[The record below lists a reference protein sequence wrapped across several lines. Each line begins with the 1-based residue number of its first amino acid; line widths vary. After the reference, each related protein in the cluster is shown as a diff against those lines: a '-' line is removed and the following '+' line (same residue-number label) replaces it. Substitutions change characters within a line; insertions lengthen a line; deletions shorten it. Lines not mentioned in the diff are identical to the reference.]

1 MRKIL
6 SAAVAAAAI
15 VGFGAA
21 FAQTPPSD
29 SSAPPAIATDHGDSR
44 TTVAPVSGKNSFTE
58 SEARSRLEKHGY
70 SNVSPLAQD
79 EQSIWRGTAI
89 KDGKTLNVAVD
100 YQGNIV
106 DH

>member
-6 SAAVAAAAI
+6 SAAVAAAALI
-15 VGFGAA
+15 GSGAT
-21 FAQTPPSD
+21 FAQSPRSD
-29 SSAPPAIATDHGDSR
+29 STTPPAIATEPGDSR
-44 TTVAPVSGKNSFTE
+44 TTAAPVAGHNSFTE

-79 EQSIWRGTAI
+79 EQSIWRGTAV
-89 KDGKTLNVAVD
+89 KDGKTVNVAVD
-100 YQGNIV
+100 YQGNVV